1 MNSRI
6 ACFKMNSCRLLKNT
20 IPLFSLFFVSITTF
34 SQQQIISA
42 SWTQVNSNIPRD
54 NFIPREL
61 FKINDTT
68 LYLGCRYY
76 LFRVLKDS
84 LRLELKVN
92 GSENVIRSVV
102 GYDSTIYVSA
112 QDNLVLQKT
121 SDAGWVNIMKGHKA
135 KGEINWEMVEYNS
148 ALIYSA
154 WPRWLE
160 YYNFEAKTWTS
171 SSMLD
176 KRGQGVIADFKKTDK
191 DLFVALYG
199 GGVYKKSRIKDDWL
213 ACNKGLP
220 ANLNVRGMEVI
231 DDKLLFAA
239 TEDGVYYTNLKSI
252 HWKLCQPT
260 KVVETKYVD
269 LMYHNGI
276 LYATG
281 INGELM
287 VSKDQGRHWSRVI
300 INGATGYVL
309 YSIEAMGPGLYLSA
323 DGQGKKTSGVFTI
336 PIYTI
341 ESGIK

>member
-1 MNSRI
+1 MTF
-6 ACFKMNSCRLLKNT
+6 FKIDSYRLMKNT
-20 IPLFSLFFVSITTF
+20 CIFFSMFIFSITTF
-34 SQQQIISA
+34 AQQEIISA
-42 SWTQVNSNIPRD
+42 SWTQINSGIPRD
-54 NFIPREL
+54 RFVPREL
-61 FKINDTT
+61 FKINDST

-76 LFRVLKDS
+76 LLRVFKDS

-112 QDNLVLQKT
+112 KGNLVLEKMN
-121 SDAGWVNIMKGHKA
+121 DVDWVDIMNGYTA
-135 KGEINWEMVEYNS
+135 RGDINWEMVEYNS
-148 ALIYSA
+148 ELIYSS

-176 KRGQGVIADFKKTDK
+176 QRGQGVIADFKKTDQ

-199 GGVYKKSRIKDDWL
+199 GGVYKKDRTKDDWL
-213 ACNKGLP
+213 DCNKGMP
-220 ANLNVRGMEVI
+220 ENLNVRGMEVV
-231 DDKLLFAA
+231 DNKLLFAA
-239 TEDGVYYTNLKSI
+239 TEDGVYYTSLKSM
-252 HWKLCQPT
+252 HWKLCQQT
-260 KVVETKYVD
+260 KKIETKYVD

-287 VSKDQGRHWSRVI
+287 VSKDQGKHWNRVI

-309 YSIEAMGPGLYLSA
+309 YSIEAMGQDLYLSA
-323 DGQGKKTSGVFTI
+323 DGQGKKPSGVFSI
-336 PIYTI
+336 PIHTI
-341 ESGIK
+341 ASGVK